1 LHLSLRRMEMR
12 ASMRLASCERV
23 GSRMAAARRP
33 GRSAAGGTRR
43 LGRELDITR
52 AVSLGGVDIP
62 VPEAVEAQV
71 EVLKSVDVNAIADQA
86 KDLLPAEVTEYV
98 NNIDQEYLKSE
109 VTEGIAEVKGL
120 LGQGFDQLNTSVVQP
135 WWKEQ
140 APLLEAYFREAWGDY
155 YYDYFIDEWNSG
167 VNDLNRLYNFLD
179 TQVVAGD
186 WKRLVG
192 LLVATWY
199 SPGALGFLLSLNK
212 GYKGNLNALD
222 ALQLIEKTGG
232 RASLVDIRMDK
243 ERSSGQPD
251 LPRRLANSYLDVGY
265 ARDWLTPDVMRMSKD
280 KDQLMCRATSTV
292 IADLKRVNGN
302 KAQPVILIDN
312 SDDGRAKGIARCLT
326 NDHKLTCYVVK
337 GGFDAWK
344 RNKLP
349 VYG

>member
-1 LHLSLRRMEMR
+1 MCIRDR
-12 ASMRLASCERV
+12 
-23 GSRMAAARRP
+23 
-33 GRSAAGGTRR
+33 
-43 LGRELDITR
+43 
-52 AVSLGGVDIP
+52 
-62 VPEAVEAQV
+62 
-71 EVLKSVDVNAIADQA
+71 
-86 KDLLPAEVTEYV
+86 
-98 NNIDQEYLKSE
+98 
-109 VTEGIAEVKGL
+109 
-120 LGQGFDQLNTSVVQP
+120 
-135 WWKEQ
+135 
-140 APLLEAYFREAWGDY
+140 
-155 YYDYFIDEWNSG
+155 
-167 VNDLNRLYNFLD
+167 
-179 TQVVAGD
+179 
-186 WKRLVG
+186 
-192 LLVATWY
+192 
-199 SPGALGFLLSLNK
+199 
-212 GYKGNLNALD
+212 
-222 ALQLIEKTGG
+222 TGG